1 MEKVQIL
8 PYDISYVDI
17 NISEDIVV
25 DKGACALLP
34 DEFNHYVCAD
44 TTADGNC
51 LYNATSCFLVFW
63 LLY

>member
-8 PYDISYVDI
+8 PYDILYVDI
-17 NISEDIVV
+17 NISVNIVV

-44 TTADGNC
+44 ITAEEIVC
-51 LYNATSCFLVFW
+51 IMQHLIF
-63 LLY
+63 